1 MNNPRPAT
9 VDILRT
15 LIEFDTT
22 SRNSNL
28 ELIHWAQAYL
38 SERGVASGLLF
49 DESGEKANLWA
60 TIGPADTPGIML
72 SGHSDVVPVDGQN
85 WATEPFRLVEKD
97 NHLFGRGVADMKGFI
112 AICLSHVDDFL
123 AADLKTPIN
132 LAFSYDEEVGCLGG
146 RQLAEMLDGLDV
158 KPRLCVVGEPT
169 NMGVVIGHKGKSSWR
184 VKVKGFECHSS
195 LTHQGVNAV
204 EYAADLIMSIRALGH
219 HKRDQGPFDPAF
231 DPPYTTV
238 HTGVVNGG
246 TALNI
251 VPRDCEFLFEFRNL
265 PVDDT
270 MEMFAGVEARA
281 AELTAEMQKIQ
292 PDTGITFER
301 ISWFAGLGTEEDSEV
316 VSLTKSFAQSNN
328 TAKVSFGTEAGH
340 YHHAGVP
347 TIVCGPGDIE
357 QAHKPDEFISLDQVA
372 RCEEFFG
379 RLINWATRN

>member
-1 MNNPRPAT
+1 MTQPRADT
-9 VDILRT
+9 IDILRT
-15 LIEFDTT
+15 LIGFDTT

-38 SERGVASGLLF
+38 SERGVQSELQF
-49 DESGEKANLWA
+49 DGSGEKANLWA

-72 SGHSDVVPVDGQN
+72 SGHSDVVPVDGQD
-85 WATEPFRLVEKD
+85 WATEPFEMVQKD
-97 NHLFGRGVADMKGFI
+97 DLLFGRGVADMKGFI

-123 AADLKTPIN
+123 AADMKTPIHI
-132 LAFSYDEEVGCLGG
+132 AMSYDEEVGCLGG
-146 RQLAEMLDGLDV
+146 RQLAEMLSGLET

-169 NMGVVIGHKGKSSWR
+169 MMGVVIGHKGKSSWR
-184 VKVKGFECHSS
+184 VKVRGFECHSS

-204 EYAADLIMSIRALGH
+204 EYAAELITSIRKLGH
-219 HKRDQGPFDPAF
+219 AKRDGGPFDEAF

-251 VPRDCEFLFEFRNL
+251 VPKDCEFLFEFRNL
-265 PVDDT
+265 PADDT
-270 MEMFAGVEARA
+270 QEMFAIVEARA

-292 PDTGITFER
+292 PDTGIEFER
-301 ISWFAGLGTEEDSEV
+301 ISWFAGLGTEEDAEV
-316 VSLTKSFAQSNN
+316 VTLTKSFAQSNN

-372 RCEEFFG
+372 KCEQFFG
-379 RLINWATRN
+379 RLIDWATKN

>member
-1 MNNPRPAT
+1 MTQPRPAT
-9 VDILRT
+9 IDILRT
-15 LIEFDTT
+15 LIGFDTT

-28 ELIHWAQAYL
+28 ELIHWAQDFL
-38 SERGVASGLLF
+38 SQRGVQSELQF
-49 DESGEKANLWA
+49 DASGEKANLWA

-85 WATEPFRLVEKD
+85 WATEPFQMVQKD
-97 NHLFGRGVADMKGFI
+97 DLLFGRGVADMKGFI

-123 AADLKTPIN
+123 AADLKTPIHI
-132 LAFSYDEEVGCLGG
+132 AMSYDEEVGCLGG
-146 RQLAEMLDGLDV
+146 RQLAEMLSGLET

-169 NMGVVIGHKGKSSWR
+169 MMGVVIGHKGKSSWR

-204 EYAADLIMSIRALGH
+204 EYAAELITSIRKLAH
-219 HKRDQGPFDPAF
+219 AKRDGGPFDAAF

-251 VPRDCEFLFEFRNL
+251 VPKDCEFLFEFRNL
-265 PVDDT
+265 PADDT
-270 MEMFAGVEARA
+270 LEMFATVEARA
-281 AELTAEMQKIQ
+281 AELTAEMQKIH
-292 PDTGITFER
+292 PDTGIEFER
-301 ISWFAGLGTEEDSEV
+301 ISWFAGLGTEEDAEV
-316 VSLTKSFAQSNN
+316 VTLTKAFAQSNN

-372 RCEEFFG
+372 KCEEFFG
-379 RLINWATRN
+379 RLIDWATKN